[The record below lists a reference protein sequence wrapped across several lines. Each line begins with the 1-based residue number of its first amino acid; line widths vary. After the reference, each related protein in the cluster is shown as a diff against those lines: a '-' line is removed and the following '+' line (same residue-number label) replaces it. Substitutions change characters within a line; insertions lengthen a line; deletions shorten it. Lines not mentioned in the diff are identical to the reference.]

1 MPPQS
6 KLIVR
11 KRETVL
17 TFSGLSLGEHALE
30 YHLDDAFFASYENPD
45 LEGLN
50 CPVKITGSLL
60 KANNMLTLNLAFD
73 GLLDCQC
80 DISNEPLSL
89 PLTNAFQVI
98 VRFGDAFDDSHPDL
112 IILPFGE
119 IEVDLSQLFFELVAL
134 SIPMRKVSPDLV
146 SDDDDDDSLDDTM
159 YLSN

>member
-1 MPPQS
+1 M
-6 KLIVR
+6 R

-89 PLTNAFQVI
+89 PLTNAFQMI

>member
-1 MPPQS
+1 M
-6 KLIVR
+6 R

-17 TFSGLSLGEHALE
+17 TFSGLSLGEHALD

-45 LEGLN
+45 LEGLH
-50 CPVKITGSLL
+50 CPVKISGSLR

-89 PLTNAFQVI
+89 PLTNAYQVI
-98 VRFGDAFDDSHPDL
+98 VRFGNAFDDSNPDL

-119 IEVDLSQLFFELVAL
+119 IEVDLSQLFYELVAL
-134 SIPMRKVSPDLV
+134 SIPMRKVRPDLV
-146 SDDDDDDSLDDTM
+146 SDEDEDDSLDDTT